1 MHWTASTELTKIIV
15 QKKNVGQ
22 VIVIFIKFRHTT
34 MFCEARK
41 NLSINRVHFDL
52 TKDRSTLYQK
62 SRDLKKLKKYIIYVH
77 IDVNCRLKVKFEKVG
92 NNFFHL

>member
-1 MHWTASTELTKIIV
+1 
-15 QKKNVGQ
+15 
-22 VIVIFIKFRHTT
+22 

-62 SRDLKKLKKYIIYVH
+62 TRDLKMSKKYIIYVH
-77 IDVNCRLKVKFEKVG
+77 IDVNCRLKVKFELMTDEESSPGVLEHG
-92 NNFFHL
+92 AQGTNVDGSL